1 MIISSQSIGAVVT
14 ETERIGGFS
23 GQVNAGLSDAA
34 PSQSKPVP
42 TVLYWPTRTHKTE
55 DDMMQPM
62 AISQHARA
70 LYRTHGDKA
79 EAEAAQRE
87 RIAAQEGKQTIAA
100 DWRKIRAQV
109 RQMRGANQT

>member
-1 MIISSQSIGAVVT
+1 
-14 ETERIGGFS
+14 
-23 GQVNAGLSDAA
+23 
-34 PSQSKPVP
+34 
-42 TVLYWPTRTHKTE
+42 
-55 DDMMQPM
+55 MMQPT